1 MHVPILKQGDCLIA
15 TIQSVL
21 SDADLLQLR
30 DDLADRV
37 GHFRSRGVIIDVT
50 VLDVIDS
57 FATRTLRGVAHMLK
71 LRGAET
77 VIVGIQ
83 PDVAFAMVQL
93 GLTLEGVG
101 TALDLEEGL
110 AFLNAKAK
118 RGAPAWRPA
127 APVSSVKSKT
137 PFEAPIDRVKNR
149 LK

>member
-1 MHVPILKQGDCLIA
+1 MHVPVLKQGDYLIA
-15 TIQSVL
+15 SIQSVL

-37 GHFRSRGVIIDVT
+37 GRVRSRGVIIDVT

-57 FATRTLRGVAHMLK
+57 FATRTLRAVAHMLK

-110 AFLNAKAK
+110 AYLDHQIK
-118 RGAPAWRPA
+118 R
-127 APVSSVKSKT
+127 T
-137 PFEAPIDRVKNR
+137 
-149 LK
+149 LKHV